1 MVRLQ
6 VNPTRIELNK
16 CKTRLK
22 AAIKGHK
29 LLKDKSDEM
38 IRQFL
43 QLAKDA
49 KLLRNELDIKLKST
63 LEKFVF
69 ARAISDVSLIE
80 NIFNVPK
87 FSMKIAVEQKSIMGV
102 SIPKYSIVDDEDDSN
117 KSIFNYSLNM
127 TVPKL
132 DEAVLSMQSLKLK
145 LFELAQ
151 KEKACSLLSVEIEK
165 TRRRV
170 NALEHIMIPQLNET
184 ISYIQMKLDENE
196 RSALARLMQVKD
208 ALEKQEN

>member
-1 MVRLQ
+1 MQRLQ
-6 VNPTRIELNK
+6 VNPTRIELNR

-43 QLAKDA
+43 SLADDA
-49 KLLRNELDIKLKST
+49 KKIRQDLDTKLKET
-63 LEKFVF
+63 TNQFIL
-69 ARAISDVSLIE
+69 ARALSNIYSLE
-80 NIFNVPK
+80 NALETPPLPI
-87 FSMKIAVEQKSIMGV
+87 KINTKQQSIMGV
-102 SIPKYSIVDDEDDSN
+102 SVPIIDIAPIENSQVNNSYIN
-117 KSIFNYSLNM
+117 
-127 TVPKL
+127 TVPQL
-132 DEAVLSMQSLKLK
+132 DDALSSLKPLISL
-145 LFELAQ
+145 LFNLAQ
-151 KEKACSLLSVEIEK
+151 KEKACSLLSIEIEK

-170 NALEHIMIPQLNET
+170 NALEYIMIPQLNET

-208 ALEKQEN
+208 AIENKE

>member
-1 MVRLQ
+1 MRLQ

-43 QLAKDA
+43 ELARDA
-49 KLLRNELDIKLKST
+49 KKLRIQITPILKNTIKDFILIKALSNPYELESVLLTPLLP
-63 LEKFVF
+63 V
-69 ARAISDVSLIE
+69 
-80 NIFNVPK
+80 
-87 FSMKIAVEQKSIMGV
+87 KITTAQKSIMGISV
-102 SIPKYSIVDDEDDSN
+102 PIISVDNKEENLGINSDIPN
-117 KSIFNYSLNM
+117 
-127 TVPKL
+127 L
-132 DEAVLSMQSLKLK
+132 DEAAQNMHSLSPA
-145 LFELAQ
+145 LFDLAE
-151 KEKACSLLSVEIEK
+151 KEKACALLSQEIEK

-170 NALEHIMIPQLNET
+170 NALEYIMIPQLNET

-208 ALEKQEN
+208 ALENQG